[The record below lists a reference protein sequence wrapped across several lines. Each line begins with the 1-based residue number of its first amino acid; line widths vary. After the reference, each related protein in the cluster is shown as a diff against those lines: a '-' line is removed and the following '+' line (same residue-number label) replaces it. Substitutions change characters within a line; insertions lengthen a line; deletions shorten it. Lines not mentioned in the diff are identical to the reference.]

1 MAIFSFLAKLGLDT
15 TDFQAGIKRAQSS
28 ASGLGKGISDSLKRE
43 NDSIKGA
50 LAGMFTVSA
59 AKSYFGDLKNIV
71 DEIKDMSELLG
82 VSTDEV
88 QRLQKASAEAGQN
101 FGSVVT
107 AFQRIEQ
114 MRAQAMT
121 GDKRAVGIFGLL
133 GIDPT
138 KGTGIDIL
146 KAAID
151 ASSRGA
157 QENAAAFELV
167 GKKVTGLKLIVE
179 ELQRLGPIKLIE
191 QDQLDAIDSAIKK
204 QEEAVRQL
212 KIAGAPLMATLA
224 QGATAYLNIFSA
236 ENRARQNEIA
246 GMYSRGEID
255 FRKKLELESMS
266 LLGMQSDEG
275 RKYSA
280 LPLPS
285 RPTNQSAEDP
295 AALLLRIARANEETA
310 QVLSNNVRQ

>member
-1 MAIFSFLAKLGLDT
+1 MAIFTLIAKLGLDT
-15 TDFQAGIKRAQSS
+15 VDFQAGIKRAQSA
-28 ASGLGKGISDSLKRE
+28 ASSLGKGISDSLKRE

-121 GDKRAVGIFGLL
+121 GDKRASGIFGLL
-133 GIDPT
+133 GIDPS

-146 KAAID
+146 KSAIE

-167 GKKVTGLKLIVE
+167 GKKVTGLKLIME
-179 ELQRLGPIKLIE
+179 ELQRLGPIKLIGE
-191 QDQLDAIDSAIKK
+191 DQLNAIDSAIKK
-204 QEEAVRQL
+204 QEEAMRQL
-212 KIAGAPLMATLA
+212 KIAGAPLMSTLA
-224 QGATAYLNIFSA
+224 QGATGILNMFSA
-236 ENRARQNEIA
+236 QNRSRQEEIA
-246 GMYSRGEID
+246 AMYDSGQIG
-255 FRKKLELESMS
+255 FRKKLELEAMS
-266 LLGMQSDEG
+266 LLGMQDEEG
-275 RKYSA
+275 RRYAA
-280 LPLPS
+280 LPLPES
-285 RPTNQSAEDP
+285 RSKPASED
-295 AALLLRIARANEETA
+295 ATALLVRIARANEETA
-310 QVLSNNVRQ
+310 QVLSSNVRQ

>member
-15 TDFQAGIKRAQSS
+15 TDFQAGVKLAQSS
-28 ASGLGKGISDSLKRE
+28 ATGLGKGIADGLKRE

-59 AKSYFGDLKNIV
+59 ARSYFGDLKNIV

-133 GIDPT
+133 GIDPS
-138 KGTGIDIL
+138 KGSGIDIL
-146 KAAID
+146 KSAID

-167 GKKVTGLKLIVE
+167 GKKVTGLKLTME
-179 ELQRLGPIKLIE
+179 ELQRLGPIKLIDQE
-191 QDQLDAIDSAIKK
+191 QLDAIDSAIKK
-204 QEEAVRQL
+204 QEEAIRQF
-212 KIAGAPLMATLA
+212 KIAGAPLAALLA
-224 QGATAYLNIFSA
+224 QGATGVLNIFSDQ
-236 ENRARQNEIA
+236 NRARQDEIR

-255 FRKKLELESMS
+255 FRKRLELESMS

-275 RKYSA
+275 RRYSA
-280 LPLPS
+280 LPLPDRAKPS
-285 RPTNQSAEDP
+285 TEDP
-295 AALLLRIARANEETA
+295 TALLLRIAKANEGMLQSFTSHVE
-310 QVLSNNVRQ
+310 Q

>member
-1 MAIFSFLAKLGLDT
+1 MAIFTFLAKLGLDT
-15 TDFQAGIKRAQSS
+15 TDFQTGIKRAQSS
-28 ASGLGKGISDSLKRE
+28 ASGLGKGISESLKRE

-71 DEIKDMSELLG
+71 DEIKDISELLG

-121 GDKRAVGIFGLL
+121 GDKRAVGIFALL
-133 GIDPT
+133 GIDPS
-138 KGTGIDIL
+138 KGSGMEIL

-167 GKKVTGLKLIVE
+167 GKKVTGLKLTME
-179 ELQRLGPIKLIE
+179 ELQRLGPIKLIDQE
-191 QDQLDAIDSAIKK
+191 QLDAIDSAIKK
-204 QEEAVRQL
+204 QEEAIRQM

-224 QGATAYLNIFSA
+224 QGATGVLNMFNSQ
-236 ENRARQNEIA
+236 NRERQNEIG
-246 GMYSRGEID
+246 GMYSRGEIG
-255 FRKKLELESMS
+255 FRKRLELESMS
-266 LLGMQSDEG
+266 LLGMQSEEG

-280 LPLPS
+280 LPLPGN
-285 RPTNQSAEDP
+285 RANPMPQDQN
-295 AALLLRIARANEETA
+295 ALILEAARANIKTFEILA
-310 QVLSNNVRQ
+310 KNVDQ

>member
-15 TDFQAGIKRAQSS
+15 TDFQTGIKRAQSS
-28 ASGLGKGISDSLKRE
+28 ASGLGKGISESLKRE

-101 FGSVVT
+101 FGSLVT

-121 GDKRAVGIFGLL
+121 GDKRASGIFGLL
-133 GIDPT
+133 GIDPS
-138 KGTGIDIL
+138 KGSGIDIL
-146 KAAID
+146 KSAID

-157 QENAAAFELV
+157 RENAAAFELV
-167 GKKVTGLKLIVE
+167 GKKVTGLRLIVE

-191 QDQLDAIDSAIKK
+191 ESQLDAIDSSIKK
-204 QEEAVRQL
+204 YEEAMRQL
-212 KIAGAPLMATLA
+212 KIAGAPIMSTFA
-224 QGATAYLNIFSA
+224 QGATGVLNIFNPD
-236 ENRARQNEIA
+236 NRARQEAINEA
-246 GMYSRGEID
+246 FRRGEHSLMKDI
-255 FRKKLELESMS
+255 ELSAMS

-280 LPLPS
+280 LPLPGN
-285 RPTNQSAEDP
+285 RANPMPQDQN
-295 AALLLRIARANEETA
+295 ALILEAARANIKTFEILA
-310 QVLSNNVRQ
+310 KNVDQ